1 MLVMSSSIA
10 MGPSTSEA
18 KLFSSN
24 GSKLAL
30 ADILLGFPALL
41 LGLHMEARSARILQ
55 KT

>member
-10 MGPSTSEA
+10 IDPLSSEA
-18 KLFSSN
+18 MFFSSN

-30 ADILLGFPALL
+30 ADIRLGFPALL
-41 LGLHMEARSARILQ
+41 LVLHMEARSARILR